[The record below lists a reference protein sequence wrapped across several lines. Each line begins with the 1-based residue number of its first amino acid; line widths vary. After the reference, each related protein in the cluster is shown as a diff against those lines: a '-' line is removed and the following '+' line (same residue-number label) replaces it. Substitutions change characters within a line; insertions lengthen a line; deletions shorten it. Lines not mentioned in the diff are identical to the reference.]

1 MCVCALILGKL
12 HALPEA
18 PCVLA
23 QLILANPGPVV
34 IDKLHASDFAQLI
47 GEDKIF
53 LTVANA
59 VAACSPKLMVEVV

>member
-1 MCVCALILGKL
+1 MCVCVCSDIRKT
-12 HALPEA
+12 ALPEA

>member
-1 MCVCALILGKL
+1 
-12 HALPEA
+12 
-18 PCVLA
+18 
-23 QLILANPGPVV
+23 V